1 MKTAPAGADAE
12 EAHVLEEGR
21 EGGVAVGL
29 QHNREDAA
37 RAREVPTPERV
48 TGIVG
53 QRRKEDTLN
62 GGMSAQAFHYL
73 HRRCSLA
80 LKARCQRAEAA
91 LRKKA
96 VVRGNAKA
104 EVAAGVLDL
113 PVKPFVVHRH
123 AAEDQVGVAA
133 DVIRQRLAS
142 DVGAVAQ
149 RLAADRRGPGA
160 AGGTP
165 PTPTRKAHV

>member
-1 MKTAPAGADAE
+1 MRISDWSSD
-12 EAHVLEEGR
+12 VCSSDL
-21 EGGVAVGL
+21 
-29 QHNREDAA
+29 
-37 RAREVPTPERV
+37 
-48 TGIVG
+48 
-53 QRRKEDTLN
+53 
-62 GGMSAQAFHYL
+62 MSAQAFHYL

-133 DVIRQRLAS
+133 DVLRQRLDS

-149 RLAADRRGPGA
+149 RLEAERRGPGA
-160 AGGTP
+160 VGGDQRAAVVRGPRDGRSEEHTYELQSLM
-165 PTPTRKAHV
+165 RNSDAVFCL

>member
-1 MKTAPAGADAE
+1 
-12 EAHVLEEGR
+12 
-21 EGGVAVGL
+21 
-29 QHNREDAA
+29 
-37 RAREVPTPERV
+37 
-48 TGIVG
+48 
-53 QRRKEDTLN
+53 
-62 GGMSAQAFHYL
+62 MSAQAFHYL

-123 AAEDQVGVAA
+123 AAEDKVGVDA
-133 DVIRQRLAS
+133 DVLCNRLDN
-142 DVGAVAQ
+142 DVGARKRVVYGKSVYV
-149 RLAADRRGPGA
+149 RVEIGDRGIIKENR
-160 AGGTP
+160 
-165 PTPTRKAHV
+165 

>member
-1 MKTAPAGADAE
+1 
-12 EAHVLEEGR
+12 
-21 EGGVAVGL
+21 
-29 QHNREDAA
+29 
-37 RAREVPTPERV
+37 
-48 TGIVG
+48 
-53 QRRKEDTLN
+53 
-62 GGMSAQAFHYL
+62 MSAQAFHYL

-91 LRKKA
+91 VRKKA

-133 DVIRQRLAS
+133 DVLRERVMVAS
-142 DVGAVAQ
+142 PAEARGPAGEAGGGVLEGDPVWAAVEPG
-149 RLAADRRGPGA
+149 RRGTT
-160 AGGTP
+160 GGDGESVGEG
-165 PTPTRKAHV
+165 KGGEGG

>member
-1 MKTAPAGADAE
+1 MRISDWSSDVCSSDLCGRDQAMKTAPAGADAE

-80 LKARCQRAEAA
+80 LRARCQRAEAA
-91 LRKKA
+91 QNGR
-96 VVRGNAKA
+96 
-104 EVAAGVLDL
+104 
-113 PVKPFVVHRH
+113 
-123 AAEDQVGVAA
+123 
-133 DVIRQRLAS
+133 
-142 DVGAVAQ
+142 
-149 RLAADRRGPGA
+149 
-160 AGGTP
+160 
-165 PTPTRKAHV
+165 AHV

>member
-53 QRRKEDTLN
+53 HRRKEDTLN

-73 HRRCSLA
+73 HRTCSLA
-80 LKARCQRAEAA
+80 LKARCHRAELA

-96 VVRGNAKA
+96 VVRGNATA
-104 EVAAGVLDL
+104 EVAAGVLAL
-113 PVKPFVVHRH
+113 PVNPIVVDPHPSHDHVRGTAH
-123 AAEDQVGVAA
+123 AA
-133 DVIRQRLAS
+133 RQPLAHK
-142 DVGAVAQ
+142 VRA
-149 RLAADRRGPGA
+149 LA
-160 AGGTP
+160 
-165 PTPTRKAHV
+165 

>member
-1 MKTAPAGADAE
+1 MRISDWSSD
-12 EAHVLEEGR
+12 VCSSD
-21 EGGVAVGL
+21 L

-91 LRKKA
+91 LRKQA

-104 EVAAGVLDL
+104 EVDR
-113 PVKPFVVHRH
+113 KS
-123 AAEDQVGVAA
+123 VG
-133 DVIRQRLAS
+133 
-142 DVGAVAQ
+142 
-149 RLAADRRGPGA
+149 
-160 AGGTP
+160 
-165 PTPTRKAHV
+165 